1 MSPPPSTRP
10 TGNAPDR
17 KSVLFCPRCEHES
30 PPEGDWTVH
39 AVGDSV
45 VVRCPVC
52 GERVAR
58 RPCRG
63 EHCSRPRTG
72 LEPVLQAGRAA
83 TRSAHIA
90 TDWAEVWRSFSDNLQ
105 PTDGELAGV
114 SLTDAASAD
123 GD

>member
-1 MSPPPSTRP
+1 MSSRASTRP
-10 TGNAPDR
+10 AGDAPP

-30 PPEGDWTVH
+30 PPKGDWTGL
-39 AVGDSV
+39 AVGDAV
-45 VVRCPVC
+45 VLRCPVC

-63 EHCSRPRTG
+63 ERCQRPRTG

-83 TRSAHIA
+83 TRSAHLA
-90 TDWAEVWRSFSDNLQ
+90 TDWADIWRSLSDSLQ
-105 PTDGELAGV
+105 PTVGGLAAAPQ
-114 SLTDAASAD
+114 TDAASAD